1 MIRFFHAFVKIT
13 AFLPQLI
20 VFRIKAYRSS
30 PKAAKRCFKG
40 PAILISNHTTVW
52 DFAMML
58 FLFPFRTLRY
68 VMAELLFEKP
78 FLGWFLRGLGGIRV
92 NRYGYDFA
100 FLDRAERIMEKGGV
114 VGGFPE
120 GRLPLPGEERPLEF
134 KPSMA
139 YLALRSGAP
148 VIPVFT
154 DGKYFSL
161 RRARVMIGE
170 VMYAGDYMD
179 DSLSEREN
187 IVRVNKA
194 FRDKIMELE
203 HELNRRTNKNG

>member
-1 MIRFFHAFVKIT
+1 
-13 AFLPQLI
+13 
-20 VFRIKAYRSS
+20 
-30 PKAAKRCFKG
+30 
-40 PAILISNHTTVW
+40 
-52 DFAMML
+52 
-58 FLFPFRTLRY
+58 
-68 VMAELLFEKP
+68 
-78 FLGWFLRGLGGIRV
+78 
-92 NRYGYDFA
+92 
-100 FLDRAERIMEKGGV
+100 
-114 VGGFPE
+114 
-120 GRLPLPGEERPLEF
+120 
-134 KPSMA
+134 MA

>member
-13 AFLPQLI
+13 GFLPQMI

-30 PKAAKRCFKG
+30 ASAAKRGLRG
-40 PAILISNHTTVW
+40 PAILISNHTSVW

-78 FLGWFLRGLGGIRV
+78 FLGWFLRRLGGIRV

-100 FLDRAERIMEKGGV
+100 FLDKAERILEKGGV

-120 GRLPLPGEERPLEF
+120 GRIPLPHEQRPLEF
-134 KPSMA
+134 KPGMA
-139 YLALRSGAP
+139 YLALRCDVP

-154 DGKYFSL
+154 NGKYFSL
-161 RRARVMIGE
+161 HRARVMLGE
-170 VMYAGDYMD
+170 PMYARDYVD

-187 IVRVNKA
+187 IVRVNAA
-194 FRDKIMELE
+194 FREKIMELE
-203 HELNRRTNKNG
+203 HELNERTGGRG